1 MIDIIEKS
9 REWFTTASKSEEENR
24 HRAQESIDFR
34 VGDQWDA
41 DVLQQRKDWKLPSM
55 TFNQCDVLI
64 SRVASNIIQSLP
76 FMTVIPEEESDLI
89 GARSVHKI
97 IKHIERVNDA
107 ESIYQNLT
115 EDILDGG
122 FGYYRIFTKFSDYD
136 TFDQEIVMKYI
147 PNRFTVYFDPAAKE
161 DTYEDAKYVII
172 TEVVEREEF
181 EDQYG
186 EDKWDEFYSSDTNG
200 TEFEKWFFDNKIRV
214 AEVYWK
220 EPVKKK
226 WLRLLNQNSGSELVV
241 DEDDIE
247 KLSLLEQNGYE
258 VIDEREGD
266 GFKVMW
272 AKITGTEFLED
283 KIEIDSDF
291 IPVIK
296 AVGKRE
302 NIRGKEQLYSLIDNV
317 KAPQQLLNY
326 TLTTETIMVSIQPKA
341 IWQAAEDL
349 VEGYEDTYAS
359 SHHENIGLLM
369 YKRNPA
375 FPADKPELL
384 PPPKSSQGY
393 LNLVEFANQQI
404 ENTSGVTE
412 ALLGKKSNEVS
423 GKAIQTRAA
432 GSEMVNAVFGRN
444 VLKAIAYGGRI
455 MVNMIGRIYNDIDK
469 VVRVLGEQDGFEYIT
484 VNNLVIDPESGEVNI
499 LNDVSKNKY
508 DYIVEASS
516 NFKTKRRENVAN
528 FFQMLQLAQNNPA
541 VSAFIM
547 SEIARNM
554 DIDNAPGLAEKFLQL
569 SGLAGAQGSP
579 PNIEG
584 NQDVTESAEARQTA
598 VTPQGG

>member
-1 MIDIIEKS
+1 MIDIIEKA
-9 REWFTTASKSEEENR
+9 RDWFTTAAKSEEENR

-34 VGDQWDA
+34 IGDQWDA
-41 DVLQQRKDWKLPSM
+41 DVVKQREEWKLPSM

-64 SRVASNIIQSLP
+64 SRVASNIIANLP
-76 FMTVIPEEESDLI
+76 FMTVIPEEEEDLI

-107 ESIYQNLT
+107 ESIYQNLS

-136 TFDQEIVMKYI
+136 TFEQEIVMKSI

-181 EDQYG
+181 EDTYG

-220 EPVKKK
+220 EPVKRKK
-226 WLRLLNQNSGSELVV
+226 LRLVSPAGNELVV
-241 DEDDIE
+241 NEDEID

-258 VIDEREGD
+258 IIDERED
-266 GFKVMW
+266 DSFKVMW
-272 AKITGTEFLED
+272 AKITGTAFLED
-283 KIEIDSDF
+283 KIEVESDY

-326 TLTTETIMVSIQPKA
+326 TLTTETIMVSMQPKA
-341 IWQAAEDL
+341 TWISAEDL
-349 VEGYEDTYAS
+349 VEGYEDTYAH
-359 SHHENIGLLM
+359 SHNENVGLLM

-375 FPADKPELL
+375 FPGDKPELL
-384 PPPKSSQGY
+384 PPPRSSQGY

-423 GKAIQTRAA
+423 GKAIQSRAA

-455 MVNMIGRIYNDIDK
+455 LVNMIGRVYRDIDK
-469 VVRVLGEQDGFEYIT
+469 VVRVLGKNDGFEYLKI
-484 VNNLVIDPESGEVNI
+484 NNLIINPETGDVNI

-508 DYIVEASS
+508 DYVVEASS

-528 FFQMLQLAQNNPA
+528 FFQMLQLSQGNPMAQ
-541 VSAFIM
+541 AFIM

-554 DIDNAPGLAEKFLQL
+554 DIDNAPALAEKFLQL
-569 SGLAGAQGSP
+569 SGLAQQQGSA

-584 NQDVTESAEARQTA
+584 NQTDSAEARQTA
-598 VTPQGG
+598 VQGG

>member
-1 MIDIIEKS
+1 MIDIIEKA
-9 REWFTTASKSEEENR
+9 REWFTTASKAEEDNR
-24 HRAQESIDFR
+24 IRAQESIDFR
-34 VGDQWDA
+34 VGDQWDE
-41 DVLQQRKDWKLPSM
+41 DVLKQRKEWKLPSM
-55 TFNQCDVLI
+55 VFNQCDVLI
-64 SRVASNIIQSLP
+64 SRVASSIIANLP
-76 FMTVIPEEESDLI
+76 FMTVIPEEEEDLV

-107 ESIYQNLT
+107 ETIYQNLT

-136 TFDQEIVMKYI
+136 TFDQEIVMKSI

-181 EDQYG
+181 EDEYG
-186 EDKWDEFYSSDTNG
+186 LDKWDEFYSSDSNG
-200 TEFEKWFFDNKIRV
+200 TEFEKWFFDNKLRV
-214 AEVYWK
+214 AEIYWK
-220 EPVKKK
+220 EPVKRKR
-226 WLRLLNQNSGSELVV
+226 LRLFNQVSGSELVINE
-241 DEDDIE
+241 DEVE
-247 KLSLLEQNGYE
+247 KMSLLEQNGYE
-258 VIDEREGD
+258 VIDERED
-266 GFKVMW
+266 DSFKVMW
-272 AKITGTEFLED
+272 AKITGTDFLEE
-283 KIEIDSDF
+283 KVEVDSDF

-326 TLTTETIMVSIQPKA
+326 TLTTETIMVSMQPKA
-341 IWQAAEDL
+341 TWMAANDL
-349 VEGYEDTYAS
+349 VDGYEDVYRD
-359 SHHENIGLLM
+359 SHHENLGLLM

-384 PPPKSSQGY
+384 PPPRSSQGY

-404 ENTSGVTE
+404 ESTSGVTE
-412 ALLGKKSNEVS
+412 AFLGKKSNEVS
-423 GKAIQTRAA
+423 GKAIQSRAA
-432 GSEMVNAVFGRN
+432 GSAMVNAVFGRN
-444 VLKAIAYGGRI
+444 VLKAITYGGRI
-455 MVNMIGRIYNDIDK
+455 MVNMIGKVYKDVDK
-469 VVRVLGEQDGFEYIT
+469 VVRVLGKQDGFEYIKI
-484 VNNLVIDPESGEVNI
+484 NNLVIDPKKGEVQI

-528 FFQMLQLAQNNPA
+528 FTNMYQLAKDPLTAAFAMAQA
-541 VSAFIM
+541 V
-547 SEIARNM
+547 RNM
-554 DIDNAPGLAEKFLQL
+554 DIDNAEGIANKLMELA
-569 SGLAGAQGSP
+569 GLAGSPQGSA

-584 NQDVTESAEARQTA
+584 NTTATESAEARQSA
-598 VTPQGG
+598 AS